1 MEKNDYGQY
10 LLEIAKRKHT
20 RQYWDQTDQHPMIG
34 MVK

>member
-10 LLEIAKRKHT
+10 LLEIAKRKYT
-20 RQYWDQTDQHPMIG
+20 KQYWDHTDQNPMLG